1 MIIKEKNT
9 LIPLRNYDIAVQKI
23 LLKFFVMR
31 RFFSGL
37 FAGSLQVRREISSSR
52 VEGHL
57 LTTPYIYYNSV
68 HFCISYLPIR
78 GRKQD

>member
-1 MIIKEKNT
+1 M
-9 LIPLRNYDIAVQKI
+9 RNYDIAVQKI
-23 LLKFFVMR
+23 LLKFFVMI

-37 FAGSLQVRREISSSR
+37 FAAGSLQVRREISSSR

-57 LTTPYIYYNSV
+57 LTTPYIYHNSF

-78 GRKQD
+78 GRNKIERFWLL